1 MSWAFDPVGHGA
13 TTIRYSPIPPETAR
27 QLGKVLQDGWGFQDL
42 QEMREIEAYS
52 AARSINYRINT
63 KQGEFVLKR
72 SFINSVS
79 AQEFQHRCM
88 TYLRDSGLPI
98 PDVISS
104 LQGTTYFA
112 GEVYSLYEFIE
123 GEYFD
128 GSRRELS
135 SAARNIA
142 LLEKVLKDM
151 PFQEEIRTRKKT
163 LVHHD
168 YAGLERLG
176 EKISFD
182 AKKLD
187 QIDSRICSLLPEV
200 KEISQLVMDAHL
212 ETLPFQI
219 IHYDLHSHNLL
230 FSKEREL
237 KAFLDF
243 DPMFYSQKIRDV
255 GKALYRLSRTYGPLT
270 ERKQDC
276 DSDLISRAKYFLD
289 SYFETGELTSEE
301 LKTLPY
307 IIIDDP
313 LHLLIESLKGYYFE
327 EMPIRSF
334 EKKITLLKDA
344 TLFLTAIS
352 P

>member
-1 MSWAFDPVGHGA
+1 MSRAFDPVGHGA
-13 TTIRYSPIPPETAR
+13 TTIYYSPVPPETAD
-27 QLGKVLQDGWGFQDL
+27 QLKKILQGGWELQDL
-42 QEMREIEAYS
+42 KEIRKIEAYS
-52 AARSINYRINT
+52 AARSINYRINI

-79 AQEFQHRCM
+79 AQEFQHQCM
-88 TYLRDSGLPI
+88 TYLRDSGLPV

-128 GSRRELS
+128 GSRKELS

-142 LLEKVLKDM
+142 LLEKTLKDM
-151 PFQEEIRTRKKT
+151 PFQDEIRTRKKT
-163 LVHHD
+163 LIHHD
-168 YAGLERLG
+168 YACLEGLG
-176 EKISFD
+176 EKIL
-182 AKKLD
+182 LD
-187 QIDSRICSLLPEV
+187 TETSDQAHNQIRSLLREV
-200 KEISQLVMDAHL
+200 KEISQLVMNARL

-219 IHYDLHSHNLL
+219 IHYDLHPHNIL
-230 FSKEREL
+230 FSKEGEL

-289 SYFETGELTSEE
+289 SYFKTGELTSEE
-301 LKTLPY
+301 LKALPY
-307 IIIDDP
+307 VIIDDP
-313 LHLLIESLKGYYFE
+313 LHHLIESLKGYFFDDK
-327 EMPIRSF
+327 PLRSF
-334 EKKITLLKDA
+334 EKKITLLRD
-344 TLFLTAIS
+344 TLLLTAIS